1 MVWYILYLIFIL
13 AQPNTKLSGVE
24 QEVSVFEF
32 SSSFENLKDSI
43 TIKFSNINAWLEEI
57 EKNIKKIN
65 YRES

>member
-13 AQPNTKLSGVE
+13 AQPNTKLSEVE

-43 TIKFSNINAWLEEI
+43 TIKFSKINAWLEEM

>member
-13 AQPNTKLSGVE
+13 AQPNTKLSEVE

>member
-13 AQPNTKLSGVE
+13 AQPNTKLSEVE

-43 TIKFSNINAWLEEI
+43 TIKFSKINAWLEEI